1 MGCAQL
7 LCRFN
12 TDGEQQYEE
21 RPEIGTRA
29 KRIVALEPWEHEQ
42 WATIVDTEVRA
53 PAAVRYLFIFSIH
66 TSMLLD

>member
-7 LCRFN
+7 LCRFRI
-12 TDGEQQYEE
+12 DGGQYEK
-21 RPEIGTRA
+21 RLEIGTRA
-29 KRIVALEPWEHEQ
+29 KRVVALEPWEHEQ

-53 PAAVRYLFIFSIH
+53 PQSGTRFDLAF